1 MASGN
6 IYDIIKKSDGPDVSF
21 LPVGIELSIPRLPSC
36 SKRPTLKT
44 TMKNKR
50 HVKNT
55 FTEYSP

>member
-36 SKRPTLKT
+36 SKRPALK
-44 TMKNKR
+44 N
-50 HVKNT
+50 ND
-55 FTEYSP
+55 EN